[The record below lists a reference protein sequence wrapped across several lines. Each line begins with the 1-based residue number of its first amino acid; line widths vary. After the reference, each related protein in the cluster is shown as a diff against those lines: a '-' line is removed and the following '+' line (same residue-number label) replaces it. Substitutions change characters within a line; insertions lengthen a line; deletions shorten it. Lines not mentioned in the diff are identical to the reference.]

1 MGFLRVLRIFY
12 SSGKKKG
19 KKRQRV
25 ACRKKKQTKEI
36 AFSRHIVYLC
46 KEFQLFPLAFVYIY
60 ISEASSLVAWRVDEI
75 ESSADVATQS

>member
-1 MGFLRVLRIFY
+1 MGFLRVLRILY
-12 SSGKKKG
+12 GSGFKKKG

-46 KEFQLFPLAFVYIY
+46 KEFQLFSLAFVYIY
-60 ISEASSLVAWRVDEI
+60 IRGEFSGGMAC
-75 ESSADVATQS
+75 